1 MDVPASDR
9 CVPAVSGFGLTRID
23 QCERLTAPTPFRY
36 PFLKNTGRN
45 QKRAGFLWSALVK
58 GPDEARDIV
67 SLISVV
73 MTLAS
78 GFVEWVQG

>member
-36 PFLKNTGRN
+36 PFLKNAGRD
-45 QKRAGFLWSALVK
+45 QKLAGLLWSALVN
-58 GPDEARDIV
+58 DTDHR
-67 SLISVV
+67 VV
-73 MTLAS
+73 CVHDRPHGNLLRRS
-78 GFVEWVQG
+78 